1 MKNFGVVIILFMLS
15 GCFSKTG
22 NYASSL
28 QNWVGQPEYVLY
40 QSWGQPENTFYL
52 SGAEKEVTYINA
64 SQKAIDGDKEP
75 YSGYEVYYPAISTPD
90 FGFPDTTENYYYC
103 KTSFTIQNGIITDYS
118 FNGDD
123 CVSP

>member
-52 SGAEKEVTYINA
+52 SEAEKEVPSCTLEKG
-64 SQKAIDGDKEP
+64 QAIIRCQGRTVKVDVE
-75 YSGYEVYYPAISTPD
+75 
-90 FGFPDTTENYYYC
+90 
-103 KTSFTIQNGIITDYS
+103 
-118 FNGDD
+118 
-123 CVSP
+123 